1 MLSFNQKK
9 TMKNLIIKSKNN
21 HIKMINNGKF
31 MILKYSNLLINFNK
45 LIVKIKKNP
54 SNINK
59 HIKKNQKLRI
69 ITYQVI
75 FSCSKINKIN

>member
-21 HIKMINNGKF
+21 HIKMKNNGKF
-31 MILKYSNLLINFNK
+31 MTLKYSNLLTNLNK
-45 LIVKIKKNP
+45 LMLKIKKNP

-59 HIKKNQKLRI
+59 HIKKN
-69 ITYQVI
+69 
-75 FSCSKINKIN
+75 